1 MITPQDALNEAQE
14 ALRKAK
20 KSGDQVMV
28 YISGGVPHSTR
39 ATKLIIEKWTQP
51 GMSPVVGF
59 YDGRCPVGDIAA
71 DIVYSMGGAL

>member
-1 MITPQDALNEAQE
+1 MITPLDALNEARE

-20 KSGDQVMV
+20 KSGDPVMV

-39 ATKLIIEKWTQP
+39 ATKLIIEKWARP
-51 GMSPVVGF
+51 GMGLVVGF

-71 DIVYSMGGAL
+71 DIVYAMGGAV